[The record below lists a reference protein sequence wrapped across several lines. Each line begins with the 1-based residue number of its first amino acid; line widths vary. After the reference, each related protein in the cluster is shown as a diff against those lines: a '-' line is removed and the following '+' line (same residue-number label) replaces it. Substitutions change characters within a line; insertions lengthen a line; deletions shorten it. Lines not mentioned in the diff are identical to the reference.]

1 LHELPIIGLA
11 KEHEE
16 VYRPG
21 ESHPVIIPHERGA
34 LKLLQRIRD
43 EAHRWANGYHQ
54 LLLGR
59 RVAESILDDCPGVSN
74 ARKAALLKAFGS
86 VTRLRKAT
94 EEQIAAVP
102 GISKTLARQI
112 LDFLAS
118 R

>member
-1 LHELPIIGLA
+1 
-11 KEHEE
+11 
-16 VYRPG
+16 
-21 ESHPVIIPHERGA
+21 
-34 LKLLQRIRD
+34 
-43 EAHRWANGYHQ
+43 
-54 LLLGR
+54 
-59 RVAESILDDCPGVSN
+59 
-74 ARKAALLKAFGS
+74 LLKAFGS